1 MSEKFEDRLRKARQ
15 DKDLSQAELAER
27 AGFQPSAISH
37 FETGARSPSFENLRR
52 LADALGVSIDFLL
65 GRQTEDSAAG
75 PLAQKLFRDFEK
87 MTPTDQETIAEMAE
101 MLRKKSAK
109 KRASEG
115 E

>member
-1 MSEKFEDRLRKARQ
+1 MSDKFEGRLRKARQ
-15 DKDLSQAELAER
+15 IKGLSQAELAKR

-65 GRQTEDSAAG
+65 GRQTGDSAAG
-75 PLAQKLFRDFEK
+75 PLAQKLFRNFEK
-87 MTPTDQETIAEMAE
+87 MTPTDQETIAEMAD

-109 KRASEG
+109 KRAPEG